1 MLDINQAG
9 LSWQTIL
16 NKSEAFDEAYDRFDI
31 KSRKLWRN
39 KISELM
45 ENKGIIR
52 NRRKSK
58 QPSKTPKQS

>member
-31 KSRKLWRN
+31 KKVAN
-39 KISELM
+39 YGET
-45 ENKGIIR
+45 
-52 NRRKSK
+52 KSVN
-58 QPSKTPKQS
+58 